1 MCLILFKL
9 LSITSRMFDEA
20 LMDLYEHLT
29 GNSRNINVSIHEKRN
44 TPYTMKDLNP
54 TNLEELVTVSGVVV
68 KVSENMP
75 DMIEMYLRKR

>member
-1 MCLILFKL
+1 MLDFIQIIEIF
-9 LSITSRMFDEA
+9 SRMFDEA

-29 GNSRNINVSIHEKRN
+29 GNSRNINVSIQEKRN

>member
-9 LSITSRMFDEA
+9 LKFTSRMFDEA

-54 TNLEELVTVSGVVV
+54 TNLEQLVTVSGVVV

>member
-1 MCLILFKL
+1 MILFKL
-9 LSITSRMFDEA
+9 LKFTSRMFDEA

-29 GNSRNINVSIHEKRN
+29 GNSRNINVSIQEKRN

-54 TNLEELVTVSGVVV
+54 TNLEQLVTVSGVVV

-75 DMIEMYLRKR
+75 DMIEMYFRKR